1 VTLISFTPNPVSV
14 IANVSSVAPEK
25 NVNDVNCAVWQPTQP
40 DRSFGIVKNPV
51 ANLGLLLFEKNL
63 IGIDGMYYS
72 INHHVCKP
80 DYMISKRV
88 LPLLFNN

>member
-1 VTLISFTPNPVSV
+1 LQNLAV
-14 IANVSSVAPEK
+14 IANGSSGSPEK
-25 NVNDVNCAVWQPTQP
+25 NGNDVNCAVWQPTQP